1 MLEFNNVAYKYYS
14 KNGETLALNN
24 INFKINEGELIA
36 IVGPSGCGKTTIL
49 SLISGLLTPTKGSV
63 LINGKPAEVNKSGYM
78 FQKDHLFDWRTIEQN
93 VCLGLEIQRSKYKNK
108 TEKNIIKNLKLTNI
122 ERKQLFNKNKE
133 SAQNLLKK
141 YGLWE
146 FKDKYPN
153 QLSGGMRQRV
163 SLIRTLALKPEILLL
178 DEPFSALDYQTRLN
192 LCDDVY
198 NILKTEKKTAIL
210 VTHDISEAISM
221 ADRIIVLTPRP
232 ATIKNIH
239 KILLTAK
246 TPLLKREEIGFN
258 VYFNKIWKELVWKKK
273 ILNK

>member
-14 KNGETLALNN
+14 KNGETLALKN
-24 INFKINEGELIA
+24 ISFNIKQGELIA

-49 SLISGLLTPTKGSV
+49 SLISGLLKPTSGSV
-63 LINGKPAEVNKSGYM
+63 RINNKPVDVSKSGYM

-93 VCLGLEIQRSKYKNK
+93 VCLGLEIQRSKHKN
-108 TEKNIIKNLKLTNI
+108 TSEKNLLKRIKLTNI
-122 ERKQLFNKNKE
+122 EKKEKFEENKTEALK
-133 SAQNLLKK
+133 LLKK
-141 YGLWE
+141 YGLWD

-178 DEPFSALDYQTRLN
+178 DEPFSALDFQTRLN

-198 NILKTEKKTAIL
+198 NILKTEHKTAIL

-221 ADRIIVLTPRP
+221 ADRIIVLTSRP
-232 ATIKNIH
+232 AIIKNIH
-239 KILLTAK
+239 TISLTAK
-246 TPLLKREEIGFN
+246 TPLLKREENGFSK
-258 VYFNKIWKELVWKKK
+258 YFNEIWKELTWT
-273 ILNK
+273 ILK